1 MQTLL
6 ERAKPE
12 FISDLSIFSAEY
24 PNTGAAVRSALTE
37 YRFVSDLPYGVVVVI
52 ESITK
57 VRSIWDLFNPTY

>member
-37 YRFVSDLPYGVVVVI
+37 YRFVSDLPYGVVMDI
-52 ESITK
+52 ESI
-57 VRSIWDLFNPTY
+57 